1 MDTTMT
7 NWSSRP
13 SGATTRGP
21 EKTPSSEQLPDVPV
35 AQRVF
40 AVLAIVATLPYIVLK
55 IMWLAGSRVGL
66 NDPDFGTDLTMR
78 VLNALTGALDVVA
91 LALAVTF
98 LTRRGFRAPA
108 ILVLPPMWAGAGL
121 LGTILVT
128 LPVQLVI
135 GAFSSPAAPT
145 GAIPPIADWVFTM
158 VYGGFT
164 LLGIGLL
171 GAFGV
176 YAWQRWGRSPVPAPT
191 RDGRTALAL
200 AAGLVVLAA
209 VLQIV
214 RSDRRPGELVGD
226 GLIVLAAVAALLALV
241 RPRGARADVVAVV
254 VAFVTTGSLAA
265 WGVYTA
271 VILGVPNPLVADAST
286 DGALVLTASLRARA
300 GFAGVGAV
308 AWRLRA
314 GDRGGPTPT

>member
-176 YAWQRWGRSPVPAPT
+176 YAWQRCSSRHLPFGERRSPWLAPSWPSNYPPRPT
-191 RDGRTALAL
+191 TPRSPGGCGASSGRAP
-200 AAGLVVLAA
+200 
-209 VLQIV
+209 
-214 RSDRRPGELVGD
+214 SSSS
-226 GLIVLAAVAALLALV
+226 
-241 RPRGARADVVAVV
+241 ADCRC
-254 VAFVTTGSLAA
+254 S
-265 WGVYTA
+265 
-271 VILGVPNPLVADAST
+271 PCS
-286 DGALVLTASLRARA
+286 R
-300 GFAGVGAV
+300 
-308 AWRLRA
+308 
-314 GDRGGPTPT
+314 